1 MIRYSY
7 GYTLLKLFSRILH
20 VNLCYKRTR
29 TMPKKAFTRVSL
41 VHTSTSS
48 LSLLDNFW
56 FTCSRI
62 VQVFLINCSFSWVG
76 IGAQPDLKLLSSWDL
91 SFLSFS
97 IPTLVYSP
105 LRPKQCLHKLSQSSW
120 ENNRTHCIHQL
131 YSTHATLTQL
141 DQNFH
146 LCTSPLMTDSV
157 TVHIWKRKEC
167 LQNRLHSVAF
177 FSHPQRSLWH
187 WKRGCAAASGA
198 ES

>member
-1 MIRYSY
+1 MFKDCAGVSNQLFLFLGRNRCTTRPQTALFLRSFLPVLLYSY
-7 GYTLLKLFSRILH
+7 L
-20 VNLCYKRTR
+20 
-29 TMPKKAFTRVSL
+29 
-41 VHTSTSS
+41 
-48 LSLLDNFW
+48 
-56 FTCSRI
+56 
-62 VQVFLINCSFSWVG
+62 G
-76 IGAQPDLKLLSSWDL
+76 I
-91 SFLSFS
+91 
-97 IPTLVYSP
+97 SP

-177 FSHPQRSLWH
+177 FSHPQRSL
-187 WKRGCAAASGA
+187 
-198 ES
+198 